1 MSISDF
7 TSLDQIHAART
18 IILGG
23 GVTGRSLAN
32 YLLAHENS
40 PALFNDGDDLS
51 LLEAPYDLALVSPGW
66 KRDHHAVQKLQSAGV
81 PIMSELDLAWLL
93 KITHFPD
100 QRWVAVT
107 GTNGKTTTIQ
117 MVESILTHSSLQ
129 GIACGNVGKT
139 VIEALTDGNSYDV
152 LALELSSFQID
163 WMRTPRF
170 EACAVLNIA
179 EDHIDWHGSFAEY
192 ANAKMKL
199 LGQSQC
205 AILNLSDPEVVLR
218 ASQFNLRKVF
228 FGLDTPGP
236 SEIGLVEELFVDRA
250 FVPSTESAESF
261 AELHDLK
268 PVVPHQALNAMAAA
282 GVALSLGISHDQVRA
297 GLIAFAPDHHRME
310 ELAVKDGVK
319 WIDDSK
325 ATNPHAA
332 QASLLSH
339 FDVIWIAGGLAKGAT
354 MDSLVERVSD
364 RLKAVLLIG
373 QDRELIATA
382 LDRHAPGIP
391 YFRIDSPGTA
401 EGLMDLVV
409 QKAKALASPESV
421 VLLAPACASM
431 DQFTSYSHRGKA
443 FAASVAKWA

>member
-81 PIMSELDLAWLL
+81 PIMSELDLAWLI

-163 WMRTPRF
+163 WMRTPHF
-170 EACAVLNIA
+170 EASAVLNIA

-409 QKAKALASPESV
+409 QKAKALASAESV